1 MGAQGPPPE
10 VARLL
15 AQLETLELE
24 RGAVVGFLAHG
35 LGYVL
40 TLLVLLVA
48 EDGYTPE
55 WYLSETGQLL
65 VNAMFVPIE
74 RQVTDDVAPGFEE
87 TQNLL
92 TDPTLA
98 DSFWLP
104 TLLYHAIPVLA
115 LLVGGLVIARW
126 SGVQTTADGFVAGL
140 SLSVGGLIFA
150 ITGTLL
156 FTNDLGRPAFLE
168 TVVLVGLVY
177 PALCGAT
184 GGVLGTLARERVG
197 TDGSDHHD

>member
-24 RGAVVGFLAHG
+24 RGAIVGFLAHG
-35 LGYVL
+35 LGYVV

-48 EDGYTPE
+48 EDGYTTE
-55 WYLSETGQLL
+55 WHFSETGQLL

-74 RQVTDDVAPGFEE
+74 RQVTGGVAPGFEE

-98 DSFWLP
+98 TSFALP
-104 TLLYHAIPVLA
+104 TPLYHAIPVVA
-115 LLVGGLVIARW
+115 LLIGGVVLAHW
-126 SGVQTTADGFVAGL
+126 SGARTTADGFVAGL
-140 SLSVGGLIFA
+140 SLGVGGLLFA
-150 ITGTLL
+150 ITATLL

-177 PALCGAT
+177 PVLCGAT
-184 GGVLGTLARERVG
+184 GGVLGTLTREWVG
-197 TDGSDHHD
+197 TVRSDHHD